1 MKRAQAWIFEYIISF
16 LIFLGA
22 LFVAISVL
30 SGSSDA
36 SNYVSLKGEANHI
49 SGLLLSEGLPKEW
62 GYDNVQAIGVLSGDR
77 VDAYKV
83 EEFQKLSY
91 SSMKSL
97 LGVTNEFVFYFENV
111 SGIIDI
117 NGRCYWG
124 YDYSTCDD
132 FLDNITY
139 SELSFVRRITV
150 FNSSLVEMVVLSWR

>member
-30 SGSSDA
+30 SSSGDA

-49 SGLLLSEGLPKEW
+49 SELLLSEGLPKEW
-62 GYDNVQAIGVLSGDR
+62 GYDNVQAIGILSDDR
-77 VDAYKV
+77 VDSYKV

-97 LGVTNEFVFYFENV
+97 LGVTNEFIFYFENA

-124 YDYSTCDD
+124 FDFDSCDNV
-132 FLDNITY
+132 LDNINY